1 MRLISFADAIL
12 EAQHIALETYGNC
25 LVMGLGVPDPKGV
38 FGSTLGLQ
46 KKFGKEK
53 VFDIPLS
60 ENALTG
66 VAIGAAATGMRPIMT
81 HQRLDFALVSVEQ
94 IVNQAAK
101 WNFMFNEKMCLP
113 LVIRMIIGRGWGQ
126 GPQHSQALHSWF
138 AHIPGLKVVMPMTAY
153 DAKGLLLSSIKD
165 NNPVIF
171 LEHRWLYNIKDN
183 VPPEEYHVPIGK
195 GKVVR
200 QGRDVTIVS
209 ISYALLEC
217 MKAGDILKTYG
228 VDAEVIDLRSLRPL
242 DKNLILESVKKTG
255 NLVVVD
261 HAELRFGMT
270 GEIISTVVEE
280 CMQVL
285 QRKPL
290 RIAIKA
296 YPTPTSYALAKDYY
310 PNDESIV
317 NKVLKLFEIP
327 QTFTKKVEKN
337 DFRDQPDKSF
347 TGPF

>member
-1 MRLISFADAIL
+1 
-12 EAQHIALETYGNC
+12 
-25 LVMGLGVPDPKGV
+25 
-38 FGSTLGLQ
+38 
-46 KKFGKEK
+46 
-53 VFDIPLS
+53 
-60 ENALTG
+60 
-66 VAIGAAATGMRPIMT
+66 MRPIMT

>member
-1 MRLISFADAIL
+1 MTFSFADAINKAFIDAM
-12 EAQHIALETYGNC
+12 EEDNKVIC
-25 LVMGLGVPDPKGV
+25 MGLGVPDPKGV

-66 VAIGAAATGMRPIMT
+66 VAIGAAATGMRPIMV
-81 HQRLDFALVSVEQ
+81 HQRLDFALVSIEQ

-126 GPQHSQALHSWF
+126 GPQHSQSLHSWF
-138 AHIPGLKVVMPMTAY
+138 AHIPGLKVVMPMSAY

-171 LEHRWLYNIKDN
+171 LEHRWLYNIKDD
-183 VPPEEYHVPIGK
+183 VPSNGYHIPLGK
-195 GKVVR
+195 GKIVK
-200 QGRDVTIVS
+200 QGRDLTIVS
-209 ISYALLEC
+209 ISYALVEC
-217 MKAGDILKTYG
+217 MKARDVLKQYG
-228 VDAEVIDLRSLRPL
+228 IDAEVIDLRSLRPF
-242 DKNLILESVKKTG
+242 DKAIILNSVKKTG
-255 NLVVVD
+255 NLVVID

-270 GEIISTVVEE
+270 GEIISTVAEE

-285 QRKPL
+285 KRKPM
-290 RIAIKA
+290 RIGLKP
-296 YPTPTSYALAKDYY
+296 YPTPTSYALAKNYY
-310 PNDESIV
+310 PNDETIV
-317 NKVLKLFEIP
+317 NAVLELFKIPHIYKKKLE
-327 QTFTKKVEKN
+327 KK

>member
-1 MRLISFADAIL
+1 M
-12 EAQHIALETYGNC
+12 
-25 LVMGLGVPDPKGV
+25 
-38 FGSTLGLQ
+38 
-46 KKFGKEK
+46 
-53 VFDIPLS
+53 
-60 ENALTG
+60 
-66 VAIGAAATGMRPIMT
+66 
-81 HQRLDFALVSVEQ
+81 
-94 IVNQAAK
+94 
-101 WNFMFNEKMCLP
+101 
-113 LVIRMIIGRGWGQ
+113 
-126 GPQHSQALHSWF
+126 
-138 AHIPGLKVVMPMTAY
+138 
-153 DAKGLLLSSIKD
+153 
-165 NNPVIF
+165 
-171 LEHRWLYNIKDN
+171 
-183 VPPEEYHVPIGK
+183 PPEEYHVPIGK

-327 QTFTKKVEKN
+327 QTFTKKLKRMISETNQISHLPDHFKTSIIIGVTSDIGQALALNRLKKGYRVIGTYHNAKKYFSKKPEGQTCKLYKVNLNNHGDLKKFIENLNIEKPSGMSYLSCLEHY
-337 DFRDQPDKSF
+337 FLLACFLKATLQIGRTHLK
-347 TGPF
+347 